1 MEEPYPD
8 RFRLILNSLGA
19 SFAARGKDLAEIVE
33 RSNPALRET
42 NKVLAILAQQ
52 NRVLAK
58 LSTDSDAVL
67 TALARRRENI
77 GSFIN
82 ESQTVAAATAERSAD
97 LEESFARFP
106 AFLRELRSTMNRL
119 NAFSTTA
126 TPVFTRPRRGGAL
139 AGQGDRGAGPV
150 LRRPAIPAFTSLGDA
165 AEKAGPDLIASD
177 PVIRQVRGLGESGK
191 KATKNLGKL
200 LASLRKTGG
209 YQYLNDFIF
218 NSGGSVNAFDDYGH
232 FLRALLPNNNCV
244 DYEIVPEAGCGT
256 NFSQTV
262 SAAKTGAGAGEA
274 GRGRRPRAS
283 CCSPT
288 RRDRG
293 RDDEPDSSPRPSPTA
308 RAGRRPR
315 PARGAADEGGQA
327 APDAGRRRLGR
338 RAAAPAPPAP
348 EGEGAGEPGVRT
360 EPAPS
365 QAGAA
370 TPAQK
375 RARGWA
381 PPATCSSS
389 WSATD
394 STDRSKR

>member
-8 RFRLILNSLGA
+8 RFRLIINSLGA
-19 SFAARGKDLAEIVE
+19 SFAARGKDLAEIIE

-52 NRVLAK
+52 NHVLAQ
-58 LSTDSDAVL
+58 LSTDSDQVL

-126 TPVFTRPRRGGAL
+126 TPVFTDLGEAAPSLARATEAL
-139 AGQGDRGAGPV
+139 GPFSQAG
-150 LRRPAIPAFTSLGDA
+150 IPAFTSLGTA
-165 AEKAGPDLIASD
+165 TAKAGPDLVASD

-262 SAAKTGAGAGEA
+262 SAAKTAQALAKLVESA
-274 GRGRRPRAS
+274 AARELLRPDGRN
-283 CCSPT
+283 
-288 RRDRG
+288 RG
-293 RDDEPDSSPRPSPTA
+293 RDDEPEGSPDPDRQGQTTTE
-308 RAGRRPR
+308 AGPR
-315 PARGAADEGGQA
+315 SADEGGQA
-327 APDAGRRRLGR
+327 APDADQSGGSVGGAAGVHAAGARGRG
-338 RAAAPAPPAP
+338 P
-348 EGEGAGEPGVRT
+348 EEPGVRT

-365 QAGAA
+365 QAGAP

-375 RARGWA
+375 RARMAAARDLLEFLVGER
-381 PPATCSSS
+381 
-389 WSATD
+389 